1 MSYALTR
8 DFDRLHSLDE
18 FCTLIGCRKSK
29 AYDLIRN
36 QKLRAFKVEGATRIY
51 RSEIDRFLA
60 EAAKPLVLGGRGTA
74 PGSFGR
80 PTA

>member
-1 MSYALTR
+1 MNYALTR
-8 DFDRLHSLDE
+8 DFDRLHSLDD

-36 QKLRAFKVEGATRIY
+36 QKLRAFKVEGTTRIY

-60 EAAKPLVLGGRGTA
+60 EAAKPLVLGVKR
-74 PGSFGR
+74 PQPSSFGR
-80 PTA
+80 A